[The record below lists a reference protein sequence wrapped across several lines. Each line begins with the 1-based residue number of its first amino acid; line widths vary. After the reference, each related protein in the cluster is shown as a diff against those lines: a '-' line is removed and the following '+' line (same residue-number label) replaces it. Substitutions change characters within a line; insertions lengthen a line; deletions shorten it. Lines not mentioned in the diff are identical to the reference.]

1 MIPITMVE
9 TDREDFDGPVCELWR
24 EDSFVGM
31 VFFDGTSPIVQIYP
45 DGNDDVHD
53 LDVAE
58 LQVILDMAIR
68 IVDPSALD
76 EDLADLREAAK
87 SDEWSG
93 EHPATAELL
102 AEFDP
107 LAIHRTEDGEGFFER
122 AVAFSFIAR
131 CEELDLAVVE
141 MEGFDLVDG
150 ELRPDPGMEL
160 AVTPQSMMTWSEF
173 RTYAN
178 ATASARLGEWPTRE
192 SLVIAFV
199 FQQPDTDIIV
209 A

>member
-1 MIPITMVE
+1 MIPITLIE
-9 TDREDFDGPVCELWR
+9 TDREDFDGPVVELWR

-45 DGNDDVHD
+45 DGDDDVHD
-53 LDVAE
+53 LEIGE
-58 LQVILDMAIR
+58 LQVVLDTAVR

-76 EDLADLREAAK
+76 EDLAELREAAK
-87 SDEWSG
+87 SDEWDG

-102 AEFDP
+102 AEFDGR
-107 LAIHRTEDGEGFFER
+107 AVHRTEDGEGFFER
-122 AVAFSFIAR
+122 AVASSFIAR

-150 ELRPDPGMEL
+150 DLQPDAGMEL

-178 ATASARLGEWPTRE
+178 ATSSAKLAEWPDHE
-192 SLVIAFV
+192 GLVIAFV

>member
-1 MIPITMVE
+1 MIPITLVE
-9 TDREDFDGPVCELWR
+9 TERDDFEGPVVELWR
-24 EDSFVGM
+24 GGSFVGM
-31 VFFDGTSPIVQIYP
+31 VFFDGSSTIVQIYP
-45 DGNDDVHD
+45 DGDDDVHD
-53 LDVAE
+53 LEVGE
-58 LQVILDMAIR
+58 LQVVLDTAVR

-76 EDLADLREAAK
+76 EDLAELREAAK
-87 SDEWSG
+87 PDEWEG

-102 AEFDP
+102 AEFDDR
-107 LAIHRTEDGEGFFER
+107 AIHRTDDGEGFFKR
-122 AVAFSFIAR
+122 RTASSFIAR

-150 ELRPDPGMEL
+150 ELRPDAGMEL

-178 ATASARLGEWPTRE
+178 ATAASKLADWPERE
-192 SLVIAFV
+192 DLVIAFV
-199 FQQPDTDIIV
+199 FQQPDTEIIV